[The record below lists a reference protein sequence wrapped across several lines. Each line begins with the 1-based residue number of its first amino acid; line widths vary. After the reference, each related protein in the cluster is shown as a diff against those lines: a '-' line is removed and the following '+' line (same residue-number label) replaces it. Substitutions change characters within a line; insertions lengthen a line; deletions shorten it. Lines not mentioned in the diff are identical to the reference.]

1 MVKSNKTNQVV
12 IMSKRDYI
20 EKSMTI
26 LGEATKFKKLDKD
39 PLRTRKNRLNAILM
53 KMKKEGEMTDE

>member
-39 PLRTRKNRLNAILM
+39 PLRTRKNRLNAILL